1 MKPNDIICPMC
12 GVVCGKFYPATD
24 VDPGFREGIGEEFM
38 DEFLNFHCS
47 QSCLDAAVEYAIE
60 NRTCICHEGPDS
72 VGTLRSCPVHGIPET
87 DPLGLPRAYVVETM
101 SSVPPEAQ
109 REIDKIVQASHDSGP
124 HVVHDIF
131 AGFMALSR
139 IAQEVEKKE
148 AENRRLRR
156 NERARL
162 RRKLSP
168 PKPKVAPEPEQLYE
182 PPTSCYCHMGHPP
195 CGWCTRE
202 IEDADE
208 DLCGL
213 CGESGADKIP
223 HPMHWPGEAIPDTPL
238 VHAACE
244 QAECKRAHALLSD
257 KQRESLLRSI

>member
-47 QSCLDAAVEYAIE
+47 QSCLDAA
-60 NRTCICHEGPDS
+60 
-72 VGTLRSCPVHGIPET
+72 
-87 DPLGLPRAYVVETM
+87 
-101 SSVPPEAQ
+101 
-109 REIDKIVQASHDSGP
+109 K
-124 HVVHDIF
+124 
-131 AGFMALSR
+131 AL
-139 IAQEVEKKE
+139 KF
-148 AENRRLRR
+148 L
-156 NERARL
+156 
-162 RRKLSP
+162 
-168 PKPKVAPEPEQLYE
+168 
-182 PPTSCYCHMGHPP
+182 
-195 CGWCTRE
+195 
-202 IEDADE
+202 DADE

-213 CGESGADKIP
+213 CGETGADKIP